1 MICRQPGRPAQKP
14 TTTTTTNHFTSISTN
29 VLRVLRIPS
38 ILRIKCILGMLLNL
52 STLRRRVKASRQG
65 VASRRFRTQKLE
77 NPNPYEYATA
87 GCPEVCK
94 FQCFKHVRIYIN
106 AIALHKDPSFQISCF
121 GFALPLLSCFSL
133 PFTAPREAVMQEAA
147 L

>member
-1 MICRQPGRPAQKP
+1 MLRCTCLEKRGNPNVADPEHLENQVHPGHAPEP
-14 TTTTTTNHFTSISTN
+14 EH
-29 VLRVLRIPS
+29 L
-38 ILRIKCILGMLLNL
+38 
-52 STLRRRVKASRQG
+52 KASRQG

-94 FQCFKHVRIYIN
+94 FQCFKHVRVYIN

-133 PFTAPREAVMQEAA
+133 PFTAPREAVMQVAA

>member
-1 MICRQPGRPAQKP
+1 MSGILQISDQCKNGKDLEGARDLEHLENQVHPGHALEPE
-14 TTTTTTNHFTSISTN
+14 H
-29 VLRVLRIPS
+29 L
-38 ILRIKCILGMLLNL
+38 
-52 STLRRRVKASRQG
+52 KASRQG

-106 AIALHKDPSFQISCF
+106 AT
-121 GFALPLLSCFSL
+121 SL
-133 PFTAPREAVMQEAA
+133 
-147 L
+147 

>member
-1 MICRQPGRPAQKP
+1 MSGILQISDHCKNGKDLEGVADLEHLENQVHPGHALEPE
-14 TTTTTTNHFTSISTN
+14 H
-29 VLRVLRIPS
+29 L
-38 ILRIKCILGMLLNL
+38 
-52 STLRRRVKASRQG
+52 KASRQG

-106 AIALHKDPSFQISCF
+106 AT
-121 GFALPLLSCFSL
+121 SL
-133 PFTAPREAVMQEAA
+133 
-147 L
+147 